1 MNQSPKIN
9 DLINH
14 DFVMQPPQKATRIG
28 IRELPEG
35 EHVDVQADQGTW
47 RGHGSPHPLPM
58 SCPVQL
64 LSLALPESYPFITNQ
79 SFIKQNVCLSSVNY
93 STKLTE
99 AEEVV
104 LEISEL

>member
-1 MNQSPKIN
+1 M
-9 DLINH
+9 
-14 DFVMQPPQKATRIG
+14 
-28 IRELPEG
+28 
-35 EHVDVQADQGTW
+35 DVQGDQGTW
-47 RGHGSPHPLPM
+47 RGHGSPQALPM

-64 LSLALPESYPFITNQ
+64 LSPALPELYPFITNQ
-79 SFIKQNVCLSSVNY
+79 SSIKQNVFLSSISY